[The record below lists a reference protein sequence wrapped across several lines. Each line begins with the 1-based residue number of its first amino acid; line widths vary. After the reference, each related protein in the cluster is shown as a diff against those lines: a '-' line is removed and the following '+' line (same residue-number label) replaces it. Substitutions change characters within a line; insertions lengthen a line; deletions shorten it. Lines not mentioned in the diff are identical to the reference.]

1 MIQITTWKQWDRSN
15 SGWFNTLWLNE
26 KHIEEQLGHK
36 NVPAIT
42 KKYDKIYKKHRYEL
56 AHESIK
62 QANRRFLRIDLALKT
77 IMDCRTDESS
87 SLKRNLGFE
96 LHDVINTKKQTV
108 LKSIKD
114 SFEGEDIQTQY
125 TVIGYRI
132 NLYFHKHKLA
142 IGIDELGHADR
153 HLNNE
158 IGRKNIRKR
167 TWLCIY

>member
-1 MIQITTWKQWDRSN
+1 
-15 SGWFNTLWLNE
+15 
-26 KHIEEQLGHK
+26 
-36 NVPAIT
+36 
-42 KKYDKIYKKHRYEL
+42 
-56 AHESIK
+56 
-62 QANRRFLRIDLALKT
+62 
-77 IMDCRTDESS
+77 MDCRTDESS

-132 NLYFHKHKLA
+132 DLYFLKDKLA

-153 HLNNE
+153 HLNSE
-158 IGRKNIRKR
+158 IERKALERELDCVFIRINPDIKDFNIFKEITKIRRNIKKSTKKSLIDNLSKILLESEFKQYNAIKPKSLKWVVKNI
-167 TWLCIY
+167 